1 VSVPRILVVDDNA
14 PLRYALA
21 RTLRQH
27 SFDVL
32 EVATGEEALTVAT
45 AERPDLV
52 LLDVNLPDIHG
63 FDVARG
69 LKAGERTKNIP
80 ILQISAS
87 FVQKE
92 HRTAG
97 LEAGADA

>member
-1 VSVPRILVVDDNA
+1 MTAPRILVVDDNA

-27 SFDVL
+27 GFQVL
-32 EVATGEEALTVAT
+32 EVATGEDALRLAP

-52 LLDVNLPDIHG
+52 LLDVNLPDIPG
-63 FDVARG
+63 FDVARR
-69 LKAGERTKNIP
+69 LKDGERTKNIP

-97 LEAGADA
+97 LEAGA